1 MTANDWEMI
10 WKSAPLHDIG
20 KVGIPDHILMKP
32 GKLTAEEFEI
42 MKRHP
47 VLGRDAIRSAE
58 IRVKSDGS
66 FLRVASEIA
75 YGHHERWDGKG
86 YPQGIGGDEIPLSA
100 RLMALADVY
109 DALISKRIYK
119 PAMSHTAAVEII
131 REGRGS
137 HFDPE
142 VLDTFLDL
150 TDEFNAIAFRFSDN
164 VSEGN

>member
-1 MTANDWEMI
+1 MAAKDWEMI

-20 KVGIPDHILMKP
+20 KVGIPDHILLKP
-32 GKLTAEEFEI
+32 GKLTAEEFEV

-47 VLGRDAIRSAE
+47 TLGRDAIRSAE
-58 IRVKSDGS
+58 IRVQSEGS

-86 YPQGIGGDEIPLSA
+86 YPQGIGGDGIPLSA

-109 DALISKRIYK
+109 DALISKRVYK
-119 PAMSHTAAVEII
+119 PAMSHAASVEII
-131 REGRGS
+131 RDGRGS

-142 VLDTFLDL
+142 VLDVFLEL
-150 TDEFNAIAFRFSDN
+150 ADEFNDIARRFSD
-164 VSEGN
+164 VTPEGE

>member
-1 MTANDWEMI
+1 
-10 WKSAPLHDIG
+10 
-20 KVGIPDHILMKP
+20 
-32 GKLTAEEFEI
+32 
-42 MKRHP
+42 
-47 VLGRDAIRSAE
+47 
-58 IRVKSDGS
+58 VKSDGS

>member
-1 MTANDWEMI
+1 MI

-32 GKLTAEEFEI
+32 GKLTAEEFEV

-119 PAMSHTAAVEII
+119 PAMPHAKAVEVI

-142 VLDTFLDL
+142 VLDAFLEL
-150 TDEFNAIAFRFSDN
+150 AGEFDAIAVRFSDN
-164 VSEGN
+164 ASEGD